1 MKTHIIDPTLRQ
13 RLDIIELLALLNI
26 ELETATEIQL
36 LNAKLFIQKL
46 QLAGIGFNDIKQ
58 VLFNIVERMPS
69 YKDLDLEAVML
80 LRLPITEL
88 DTAD

>member
-1 MKTHIIDPTLRQ
+1 MKTHITDPTLRQ

-26 ELETATEIQL
+26 ELETATETQL

-46 QLAGIGFNDIKQ
+46 QLAGIDFNEIKL

-69 YKDLDLEAVML
+69 YTDLNLEAVMSL
-80 LRLPITEL
+80 ELPVTEL
-88 DTAD
+88 DITD